1 MGAYSLGI
9 LQLLQFLFA
18 FIFINELKAK
28 NVAFAEDFT
37 VAGKLTSTKSI

>member
-9 LQLLQFLFA
+9 LELLQFLFA
-18 FIFINELKAK
+18 FIFINELKAN